1 MKKPPYLCSRNQT
14 TNTPKGKKK
23 SLIIKLQ
30 SNMNNERTIS
40 VSEKKVTFFVSWE
53 NRSEQNTRKYSREFP
68 SIEAVAKFICKHPE
82 RAYIRIYES
91 KNWYEQIENFMGF
104 AGIHLVSCGNVVR
117 EFSKEDF
124 LQSR

>member
-1 MKKPPYLCSRNQT
+1 
-14 TNTPKGKKK
+14 
-23 SLIIKLQ
+23 
-30 SNMNNERTIS
+30 MNNERTIS

-53 NRSEQNTRKYSREFP
+53 TRSEQNTRKYSREFP

-91 KNWYEQIENFMGF
+91 KNWYEQIEDFMGF
-104 AGIHLVSCGNVVR
+104 AGVHLVSCGNVVR
-117 EFSKEDF
+117 EFRKEDF